1 MAINVNDVYKA
12 VLVVLDQNKRGPL
25 APTEFNK
32 IANQSQQEI
41 YTEYLDDLNLLLRQP
56 KTDVAYADRV
66 AMLDEKISL
75 FKATVSQTL
84 NNSTVTLPV
93 NVNEI
98 GSIIY
103 TGGKVDREAER
114 RQKSEVY
121 TINQSPLT
129 APTPYFPVYIYEDNV
144 VTLYP
149 NLESGTIDV
158 NYLTFP
164 SEAKWAF
171 TVSEEFGNYIYD
183 PVLSVDFEIHKL
195 DQTLLVSKILGYAGV
210 LSDDQLATSLAA
222 SKEQQIDIDGQK

>member
-1 MAINVNDVYKA
+1 
-12 VLVVLDQNKRGPL
+12 
-25 APTEFNK
+25 
-32 IANQSQQEI
+32 
-41 YTEYLDDLNLLLRQP
+41 
-56 KTDVAYADRV
+56 
-66 AMLDEKISL
+66 MLDEKISL

-114 RQKSEVY
+114 IQKAEVY

>member
-1 MAINVNDVYKA
+1 MAININDVYKA

-32 IANQSQQEI
+32 IANQAQQEI
-41 YTEYLDDLNLLLRQP
+41 YTEYLDELNLLLRQL

-66 AMLDEKISL
+66 AILDEKISL
-75 FKATVSQTL
+75 FKNTVSQTL
-84 NNSTVTLPV
+84 NNSTVTLPA

-103 TGGKVDREAER
+103 TGGKIDREAER
-114 RQKSEVY
+114 IQKAEVY

-129 APTPYFPVYIYEDNV
+129 SPTSYFPVYTYEDNV

-149 NLESGTIDV
+149 NLGSGTIDV

-183 PVLSVDFEIHKL
+183 PVTSVDFEIHKL

-210 LSDDQLATSLAA
+210 LSDDQLAASLAA
-222 SKEQQIDIDGQK
+222 NKEQQIDIDGQK

>member
-1 MAINVNDVYKA
+1 MAIDVNDVYKA

-32 IANQSQQEI
+32 IANQAQQEI
-41 YTEYLDDLNLLLRQP
+41 YTEYFDELNLLLRQP
-56 KTDVAYADRV
+56 KTDVAYADRI
-66 AMLDEKISL
+66 ALLDEKISL
-75 FKATVSQTL
+75 FKTTVSRTL
-84 NNSTVTLPV
+84 NNSATTLQT
-93 NVNEI
+93 NINEI

-103 TGGKVDREAER
+103 TGGKIDREAER
-114 RQKSEVY
+114 IQKRDIY

-129 APTPYFPVYIYEDNV
+129 APTSHYPVYTYEDNV
-144 VTLYP
+144 ITLYP
-149 NLESGTIDV
+149 NLGSGTIDV

-183 PVLSVDFEIHKL
+183 EPSSTDFEIHKL

-210 LSDDQLATSLAA
+210 LSNDQLAASLAT

>member
-1 MAINVNDVYKA
+1 MAININDVYKA

-32 IANQSQQEI
+32 IANQAQQEI
-41 YTEYLDDLNLLLRQP
+41 YTEYLDELNLLLRQQ

-66 AMLDEKISL
+66 AILDEKISL
-75 FKATVSQTL
+75 FKNTVSQTL
-84 NNSTVTLPV
+84 NNSTVTLPA

-103 TGGKVDREAER
+103 TGGKIDREAER
-114 RQKSEVY
+114 IQKAEVY

-129 APTPYFPVYIYEDNV
+129 TPTSYFPVYTYEDNV

-149 NLESGTIDV
+149 NLGSGTIDV

-183 PVLSVDFEIHKL
+183 PVTSVDFEIHKL

-210 LSDDQLATSLAA
+210 LSDDQLAASLAA
-222 SKEQQIDIDGQK
+222 NKEQQIDIDGQK